1 MEAATQSPILL
12 ICQGSVCAARHLRA
26 GQVHAADA
34 FNWKLRLAALNV
46 VAAAPAGPPP
56 ALIQCMVRSVRLP
69 NEHWH
74 GYGNA
79 SCCMQPPGLKPAA
92 TAL

>member
-1 MEAATQSPILL
+1 MKSVSPSEFGKAQCVRL
-12 ICQGSVCAARHLRA
+12 RHLRA

-34 FNWKLRLAALNV
+34 FDWELGLAGLYV

-69 NEHWH
+69 NRRRH
-74 GYGNA
+74 GYGY
-79 SCCMQPPGLKPAA
+79 P
-92 TAL
+92 TAVYSRQARN